1 MDSSSTTSPH
11 LCSTYIFFYL
21 IGSSIHQN
29 QTDSKDNVPSAF
41 QQWAH
46 VGGSRSAFASRP
58 EGAMKAKEKARL
70 SVIKGVLSDI
80 LYAEKSALAG
90 ASFSRDS
97 DSDVA
102 GVIQRAIKQ
111 RHDSVQSYTE
121 GGREDLAQA
130 EALRFKYLPEQL
142 SSEQIEARV
151 RETIERLGVSGIK
164 AMGTVMREVGIDAGQ
179 APKSK
184 VAEAV
189 KKLLG

>member
-1 MDSSSTTSPH
+1 M
-11 LCSTYIFFYL
+11 FR
-21 IGSSIHQN
+21 
-29 QTDSKDNVPSAF
+29 SAF

-46 VGGSRSAFASRP
+46 VGGSRSAFGSMRLYSAEAGTAAAAAATINMRLKSDLKA
-58 EGAMKAKEKARL
+58 AMKAKEKTRL

-80 LYAEKSALAG
+80 LYAEKSALTG
-90 ASFSRDS
+90 ASFSRDL

-130 EALRFKYLPEQL
+130 ESAEIVILSKYLPEQL

-151 RETIERLGVSGIK
+151 RQTIERLGVSGIK
-164 AMGTVMREVGIDAGQ
+164 AMGAVMREVGIDAGQ